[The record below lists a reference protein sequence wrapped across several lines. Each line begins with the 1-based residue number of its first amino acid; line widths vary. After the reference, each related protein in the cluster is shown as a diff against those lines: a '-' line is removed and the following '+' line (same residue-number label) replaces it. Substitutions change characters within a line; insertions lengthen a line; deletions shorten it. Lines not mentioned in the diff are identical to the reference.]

1 MDPARLTA
9 QFDSPLLSLLISLSL
24 GLQDTGLSETSVLS
38 LSPLLLRLFSFYDY
52 DRYVDVMNN
61 FLSEIYVNT
70 LNGEPPV
77 IAI

>member
-9 QFDSPLLSLLISLSL
+9 QFDSPLLSLLISLSAYKIL
-24 GLQDTGLSETSVLS
+24 DFLRQASS
-38 LSPLLLRLFSFYDY
+38 LFLPFLLRLLSFYDY

-61 FLSEIYVNT
+61 FLSEIYVNA

>member
-9 QFDSPLLSLLISLSL
+9 QFDSPLFSLLISLLAYKIL
-24 GLQDTGLSETSVLS
+24 GFLRQA
-38 LSPLLLRLFSFYDY
+38 SPLFLPFLQRLLSFYDY
-52 DRYVDVMNN
+52 DRYVDVMSN
-61 FLSEIYVNT
+61 FLSEIYVNA